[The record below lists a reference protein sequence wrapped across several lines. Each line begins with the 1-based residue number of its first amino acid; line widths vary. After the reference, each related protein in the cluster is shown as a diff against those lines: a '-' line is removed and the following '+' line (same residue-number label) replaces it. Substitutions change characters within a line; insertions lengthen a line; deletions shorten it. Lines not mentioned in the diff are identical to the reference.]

1 MLGLSSRVETGEVRL
16 SSSQISP
23 LPPFFLS
30 TSAPDA
36 SLPNHVWISRRHPC
50 CGGPPQVWAD
60 EGICRN
66 FHRRRPKLQAGK
78 PLPGVQSRL
87 SLPALVADHQQA
99 PAAAQPPADSSFLA
113 TLVLLHPAS
122 KSCLLCAKINLKFV
136 LCCG

>member
-1 MLGLSSRVETGEVRL
+1 
-16 SSSQISP
+16 
-23 LPPFFLS
+23 
-30 TSAPDA
+30 
-36 SLPNHVWISRRHPC
+36 VWISHRELRLSLSALAVIHPPVVLCFVIPAPSTCGPLPRHPC
-50 CGGPPQVWAD
+50 SGGPPQVWAE

-87 SLPALVADHQQA
+87 SLPALVADHRQA

-122 KSCLLCAKINLKFV
+122 KACLLCAKINLKFV
-136 LCCG
+136 LYCG